1 MIVEQLPEVQK
12 LSPEMKLALA
22 AELFEEATEFLP
34 GSPDPEVVV
43 VALLDERLAEYRANP
58 EASAPWSEVKARIL
72 GRRDT

>member
-34 GSPDPEVVV
+34 GSPDPEVV
-43 VALLDERLAEYRANP
+43 ALLDERLAEYRAKP
-58 EASAPWSEVKARIL
+58 EETAPWSEVKARIL
-72 GRRDT
+72 RSRDT